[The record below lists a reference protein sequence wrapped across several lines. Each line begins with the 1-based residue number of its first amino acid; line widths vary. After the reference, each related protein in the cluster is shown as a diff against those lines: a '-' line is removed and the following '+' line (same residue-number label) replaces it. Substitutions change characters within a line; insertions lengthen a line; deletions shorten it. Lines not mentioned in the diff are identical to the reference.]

1 MTIAPR
7 RPERQVSRATYI
19 RRWIAVTLAA
29 AIVGT
34 VGIYL
39 PATLLVPLAAS
50 PASLSTFHDPKRD
63 AAALEWPNFGA
74 SAIGVVGYPAAN
86 RSSGATSALP
96 MASISKIIT
105 SLVVLEVKPLAT
117 GENGPTITFSR
128 SDAALAAKYIA
139 QNGEVKPMTAGSK
152 MSQLDLMRITLVAS
166 ANNYAAA
173 LAIWAYGSEKKFVA
187 AARVWL
193 DAHSLTSTTLVE
205 PTGISASNISTAK
218 QLVALGQLAMANPV
232 IAAIVDTETLSLA
245 GVGTFDNTN
254 LLLGHDG
261 VEGIKTGTLNGT
273 SNLLFAARYSFG
285 PHTVTV
291 IGAILGGSNR
301 ASLDRSV
308 SALLA
313 SARSSFHEVTVA
325 SKGEPFATYR
335 TPWSAT
341 STAVATRDATVLV
354 WGDTPVTALVQA
366 RPVAVNTAPSG
377 VGEVVF
383 RSGDRSVAVPL
394 TLTRRLPAPSAVWR
408 LTNPFARS

>member
-7 RPERQVSRATYI
+7 RPVRRVSRATYI

-29 AIVGT
+29 TIVGT

-39 PATLLVPLAAS
+39 PATLLIPLAAS

-63 AAALEWPNFGA
+63 AAALDWPNFGA
-74 SAIGVVGYPAAN
+74 SAIGVVGYPAASQ
-86 RSSGATSALP
+86 SSGTTTALP

-105 SLVVLEVKPLAT
+105 SLVVLEIKPLAT

-152 MSQLDLMRITLVAS
+152 MTQLDLMRITLVAS
-166 ANNYAAA
+166 ANNYATAMA
-173 LAIWAYGSEKKFVA
+173 VWAYGSEAKFLA
-187 AARVWL
+187 ATRIWL

-205 PTGISASNISTAK
+205 PTGISASNVSTAK
-218 QLVALGQLAMANPV
+218 ELVALGQLAMANPV
-232 IAAIVDTETLSLA
+232 ISAIVDTETLSLP
-245 GVGTFDNTN
+245 GVGTFNNTN
-254 LLLGHDG
+254 LLLGRDG

-273 SNLLFAARYSFG
+273 SNLLFAARYAFG

-291 IGAILGGSNR
+291 VGAILGGTNR
-301 ASLDRSV
+301 STLDRSV
-308 SALLA
+308 SALLT
-313 SARSSFHEVTVA
+313 SARSSFHEVTVV

-341 STAVATRDATVLV
+341 STAVATRNATMLA
-354 WGDTPVTALVQA
+354 WGNTPVTAVVQA
-366 RPVAVNTAPSG
+366 SSVAVDTLPAG

-383 RSGDRSVAVPL
+383 RSGERSVAVPL
-394 TLTRRLPAPSAVWR
+394 ALTRSLPAPSAFWR
-408 LTNPFARS
+408 LTNPFARG